1 MNDNKKSNVWLSVI
15 VPIYNAEKY
24 LDKCIKSIRSQSFN
38 DFELLLIDDGSTD
51 GSYKICQ
58 KYAELDNRV
67 RVFRKENRGA
77 YQTRLYGS
85 AHAVGEH
92 LLFIDADD
100 YYVNNSVFRYLYDE
114 ALKTQCDV
122 LQFRSY
128 KKYNH
133 LKYTEKARGGTKIVK
148 GEAFLN
154 DEYPRLLCSFWDKS
168 SLGSNV
174 AYKLYKKSLF
184 ENAPDYK
191 TAERIFWGDDLIVNL
206 HVLEKCN
213 SIAYLPKP
221 LYVYRQTSGGT
232 KHFSKTTMLDLD
244 KIKQMQLKF
253 CKRRGVSED
262 DLITAILFHEIAS
275 WFYIYVREAMTELSD
290 EELKTLIC
298 ESLDLSTFKL
308 CREYYLNRVGDKRAE
323 VELIRQ
329 ADANAYISAAKS
341 YKKNTGVKEKL
352 KSVAKKI
359 YRTI

>member
-1 MNDNKKSNVWLSVI
+1 MQ
-15 VPIYNAEKY
+15 
-24 LDKCIKSIRSQSFN
+24 SQ
-38 DFELLLIDDGSTD
+38 T
-51 GSYKICQ
+51 
-58 KYAELDNRV
+58 NRV
-67 RVFRKENRGA
+67 RVFRKENGGA

-133 LKYTEKARGGTKIVK
+133 LKYAEKARGGTKIVK

-191 TAERIFWGDDLIVNL
+191 TAE
-206 HVLEKCN
+206 
-213 SIAYLPKP
+213 
-221 LYVYRQTSGGT
+221 
-232 KHFSKTTMLDLD
+232 
-244 KIKQMQLKF
+244 
-253 CKRRGVSED
+253 
-262 DLITAILFHEIAS
+262 
-275 WFYIYVREAMTELSD
+275 
-290 EELKTLIC
+290 
-298 ESLDLSTFKL
+298 
-308 CREYYLNRVGDKRAE
+308 
-323 VELIRQ
+323 LIRQ